1 MQIEAISNID
11 DLVGFLAELILEEYR
26 GDIDIKRSVEI
37 NNSAGKIIN
46 AMKVKIVYLQTQ
58 HQLGDKKTE
67 IGFLEG
73 AKLAGK
79 KAKLLQ
85 EV

>member
-11 DLVGFLAELILEEYR
+11 DLVGFLAKLILEEYH

-58 HQLGDKKTE
+58 HQLGDKGSA
-67 IGFLEG
+67 IAFLESRRTKEKM
-73 AKLAGK
+73 AIA
-79 KAKLLQ
+79 AN
-85 EV
+85 